1 MAQERDNGIEGLSRS
16 DLTPDDAGRGFALS
30 TEIGWNQTEAD
41 WTYMLENGDGVGLT
55 DGNGKLI
62 ASAMAL
68 PYGAFGW
75 VCMVL
80 VAPDWRRRGLA
91 TALMNDVIE
100 RLTSKSIVPG
110 LDATPDGREVYRRIG
125 FLDIYGLERLVAER
139 AELTAVAPDG
149 SEIRPL
155 ADADMAAVAQ
165 FDAPVFAGDR
175 AALLRHLRDRE
186 PARAFGAWRDG
197 ELAGYVLARD
207 GRTWTQIG
215 PVIAV
220 NTATA
225 MALIAGAAQAG
236 SGPNALLMDVMDYHT
251 EVLDWLKAGGFEYQR
266 PYIRMIHGSDEPLDR
281 KELVFSPAGP
291 ELG

>member
-68 PYGAFGW
+68 RYGAFGW

-236 SGPNALLMDVMDYHT
+236 SGPNALLMDVMDYHA

>member
-236 SGPNALLMDVMDYHT
+236 SGPNALLMDVMDYHA